1 MKYGYA
7 RETGDHDLA
16 LQLSELE
23 ADGCQSVITENKK
36 GFRELNG
43 LMTRLD
49 KGDSLVVWRIDKLAD
64 SLTEL
69 NGRVEELQKVGVNL
83 CSVLEKF
90 DSSKDSGITKAI
102 ISQLAE
108 LEK

>member
-7 RETGDHDLA
+7 RDTGDHDLA
-16 LQLSELE
+16 LQISELE
-23 ADGCQSVITENKK
+23 ADDCQSVITEGQE
-36 GFRELNG
+36 GFCELNE
-43 LMTRLD
+43 LLTRLS
-49 KGDSLVVWRIDKLAD
+49 KGDTLVVWRIDKLAD

-69 NGRVEELQKVGVNL
+69 NSRVEELQKMGVNL

>member
-23 ADGCQSVITENKK
+23 ADGCQTVITENKK
-36 GFRELNG
+36 GFSELKG
-43 LMTRLD
+43 LMSELK
-49 KGDSLVVWRIDKLAD
+49 KGDSLVVWRIDKLAN
-64 SLTEL
+64 SLTDL
-69 NGRVEELQKVGVNL
+69 DVIAEELQTIGVNL
-83 CSVLEKF
+83 CSVYEKF
-90 DSSKDSGITKAI
+90 DSSKDTGITRTI
-102 ISQLAE
+102 ISKLAE